1 MKDAIANSPKK
12 GDNKDSGC
20 FYIHGQDGFSNIKT
34 LVVFTTPKND
44 SVELKRSQN
53 NSLLSVLKDGGY
65 KYVPANGLF
74 NNKPEDSYMV
84 FNMSLKT
91 AKILC
96 RRFEQT
102 SFIWSQFGDDGS
114 VYSQYRKKQN
124 VDSSCHIRTNDYRLK
139 DECDTWID
147 PSDAEDGFTVVGK
160 EFKYSVPLGVFENIN
175 KKFDEN
181 IKRICEH
188 ESNRG
193 STISSNEILDF
204 AINRVGLSPFLYRK
218 AITRNRWN

>member
-1 MKDAIANSPKK
+1 MKDAVANSPKK
-12 GDNKDSGC
+12 GDNKDSGR
-20 FYIHGQDGFSNIKT
+20 FYRCGQGGFNNIKT
-34 LVVFTTPKND
+34 LVVFTAESPYPC
-44 SVELKRSQN
+44 SQN

-65 KYVPANGLF
+65 KYVPAKGQFNG
-74 NNKPEDSYMV
+74 KTEHPYVV

-102 SFIWSQFGDDGS
+102 SFIWSQFGDDGN
-114 VYSQYRKKQN
+114 VYSQYWEKQK
-124 VDSSCHIRTNDYRLK
+124 VDSSCHIRTNDYILK
-139 DECDTWID
+139 DERDTWIAS
-147 PSDAEDGFTVVGK
+147 SDAEDDFTVVGK
-160 EFKYSVPLGVFENIN
+160 DFKYSVPLGVFENIN

-193 STISSNEILDF
+193 STISSNKILDF
-204 AINRVGLSPFLYRK
+204 AINRVGLSPLLYRK
-218 AITRNRWN
+218 ATTRNCWN